1 MSEFFRPNIARM
13 RGYVPGEQPQE
24 GGYIKL
30 NTNENPYPPSP
41 LALERLRTALD
52 DRLRLYPDPN
62 AHALRHKLAEVF
74 TINPDQI
81 IVGNGSDELLNII
94 IRSFAGEDDKI
105 VYHKKQNVQPVVE
118 HCKNLSEQQPGKEF
132 RHVAEIPMVIYQR
145 MVRDGSIN
153 DKQALK
159 KWLNDP
165 DNQAFRTW
173 KGKV

>member
-1 MSEFFRPNIARM
+1 MTRKTIIDTSI
-13 RGYVPGEQPQE
+13 GGE
-24 GGYIKL
+24 
-30 NTNENPYPPSP
+30 
-41 LALERLRTALD
+41 
-52 DRLRLYPDPN
+52 
-62 AHALRHKLAEVF
+62 EVF
-74 TINPDQI
+74 AT
-81 IVGNGSDELLNII
+81 
-94 IRSFAGEDDKI
+94 EDDKI

-132 RHVAEIPMVIYQR
+132 RHVAEIPMVIYQL